1 MPGIISGQEAG
12 YTFNKIGLEN
22 GLHDGLTRCIGQDK
36 YGYIWIGSVGGVGK
50 FDGNSF
56 IKYFHEHGKS
66 GSPYNT
72 QCRSLLSDKKGRMWV
87 GFENGLMQY
96 DFTKDAF
103 IPILFF
109 KDKFIASLS
118 VVDGD
123 LIAVGTRKG
132 LFIYNAKE
140 DKTIPIKSLDKEVAK
155 IIENSNFSALST
167 YKEQLYAGS
176 SNGLLIINI
185 KTHEAKMPSNSKFKG
200 KNIMSLATD
209 VHGKIWICS
218 NSDNILMSWDTK
230 KDTISIYDDIF
241 DIGNEAHPFYAN
253 GVAVDNQ
260 NNVWVTSA
268 QNGLFRYDDKSNNF
282 TKILRNLNI
291 HSSPSENFYRCIFK
305 DNKGWMWLGMKVEGI
320 NYFNPEPS
328 IFTTILPFPAS
339 IQENLSIEGRAV
351 TIDKSGF
358 YWFGNHD
365 GVTRYDHQ
373 TSTYK
378 VFRNE
383 KNKKKVLHSN
393 TVKSIHCDRENN
405 IWIGTGNGVN
415 KYISKTGKMTFIDQK
430 DLPTSFY
437 NSINEDKTGNLWFCT
452 NDSATLYTYNLKTK
466 KYSNIASHPVLKKFV
481 RYTPVSYFIEDSKG
495 RYWIS
500 FSRKAVVSYDT
511 QSNAL
516 KYYSATDSSTNR
528 ITSNLVFDIKED
540 KDGVIWLAGQQG
552 LSSIDTRTN
561 TIHNY
566 TYRKGLPGSVGGPLC
581 IDSKD
586 RIWAGISGGLTMIG
600 EDRKT
605 INYFNKNNGL
615 SSVGFPEHAGIMTP
629 DQKII
634 LPSYLGYLHID
645 PERYTSQLDTFP
657 YYITSS
663 NIMDEKAVYF
673 HRQDTLIFM
682 HLNHNET
689 SFKIHFTALN
699 YKRPDLTRYAYKLE
713 GFDNRWQITENPA
726 AMFTN
731 IPSGDYTLKMVA
743 YDINDDF
750 TKLTPKVLNIHID
763 TVFYK
768 TRLFIAVLLI
778 FLASILYYAY
788 QNRINQ
794 KLKVFDLQSKTQKL
808 EKEKAIAMFD
818 NLKQQLNPH
827 FLFNS
832 LSSLSGLIEWD
843 AQVASKFLNQLS
855 VIYRYILKNAENETV
870 LLQDEILFAT
880 MYVDL
885 QKTRFNEGLVVNVDV
900 AEEFYDKL
908 IAPVTVQN
916 MIENAIKHNI
926 IDKKR
931 PLVIDIFVDDNEYLV
946 IRNNLQKKSV
956 VETSNQKGL
965 QQFISLYQYMTSKP
979 VIIESQNPTHFIIKI
994 PLI

>member
-1 MPGIISGQEAG
+1 MPGIISGQEAN

-50 FDGNSF
+50 FDGNTF
-56 IKYFHEHGKS
+56 IKYYHEHGKS

-72 QCRSLLSDKKGRMWV
+72 QCRSLLSDNKGRMWV

-155 IIENSNFSALST
+155 IIENSNFGALCA

-176 SNGLLIINI
+176 SNGLLVINV
-185 KTHEAKMPSNSKFKG
+185 KTHEAIMPSNSKFKG
-200 KNIMSLATD
+200 INILSLATD
-209 VHGKIWICS
+209 LHGKIWICS
-218 NSDNILMSWDTK
+218 NSSNILMRWDTK

-241 DIGNEAHPFYAN
+241 DIGNEAHPYYAN
-253 GVAVDNQ
+253 GVAVDNL
-260 NNVWVTSA
+260 NNVWITSA
-268 QNGLFRYDDKSNNF
+268 QNGLFKFDHTSNTF
-282 TKILRNLNI
+282 TKILRNINI
-291 HSSPSENFYRCIFK
+291 YSSPSENFYKCIFK
-305 DNKGWMWLGMKVEGI
+305 DNKGWMWLGMNVEGI

-328 IFTTILPFPAS
+328 FFTTILPFPAS
-339 IQENLSIEGRAV
+339 IQEKLSIEGRAV

-373 TSTYK
+373 TATYK

-383 KNKKKVLHSN
+383 KNKEKVLHSN
-393 TVKSIHCDRENN
+393 TVRSIHCDQENN

-415 KYISKTGKMTFIDQK
+415 KYISKTGKMTFINQK

-437 NSINEDKTGNLWFCT
+437 NSINEDKAGNVWFCT
-452 NDSATLYTYNLKTK
+452 NDTATLYTYNLKTK
-466 KYSNIASHPVLKKFV
+466 KYGNIGTHPVLKKFV
-481 RYTPVSYFIEDSKG
+481 RFTPVSYFMEDSKG

-511 QSNAL
+511 QSHAL
-516 KYYSATDSSTNR
+516 KYYSASDSSANR
-528 ITSNLVFDIKED
+528 IASNLVVDIKED
-540 KDGVIWLAGQQG
+540 KEGVIWLAAQQG
-552 LSSIDTRTN
+552 LSSIDTKTN
-561 TIHNY
+561 KIYSY
-566 TYRKGLPGSVGGPLC
+566 TYMKGLRGSVGGPLC

-586 RIWAGISGGLTMIG
+586 RIWAGVSGGLTMMG

-605 INYFNKNNGL
+605 IHYFNKNDGL

-645 PERYTSQLDTFP
+645 PERYTSQFDNFP

-663 NIMDEKAVYF
+663 TIMDEKAVYF
-673 HRQDTLIFM
+673 HRQDTSLSM
-682 HLNHNET
+682 YLDHDET

-713 GFDNRWQITENPA
+713 GFDNRWQNTENPA
-726 AMFTN
+726 AIFTN
-731 IPSGDYTLKMVA
+731 VPSGDYTLKMVA

-768 TRLFIAVLLI
+768 TRLFIAALLI
-778 FLASILYYAY
+778 FLASILYYTY
-788 QNRINQ
+788 QNRLNQ
-794 KLKVFDLQSKTQKL
+794 NLKVFDLHSKTEKL
-808 EKEKAIAMFD
+808 EKEKATAMFD

-832 LSSLSGLIEWD
+832 LSSLSGLIELD
-843 AQVASKFLNQLS
+843 THLASKFLNQLS
-855 VIYRYILKNAENETV
+855 VIYRYILKNAENESVV
-870 LLQDEILFAT
+870 LRDEIQFAS

-885 QKTRFNEGLVVNVDV
+885 QKTRFNEGLIVNFDV
-900 AEEFYDKL
+900 LDAFMDKL
-908 IAPVTVQN
+908 IAPVTLQN

-931 PLVIDIFVDDNEYLV
+931 PLIIDIFVDENEYLV